1 MALSDEVIARWSTQ
15 RLRELTTPD
24 DNTATAYDATRL
36 GKACMDAKNEFLRR
50 TGVTYSETN
59 SEHHTVGVNGVLA
72 YLMEYRGLAGS
83 QAGRDATSEWRSA
96 LEAWA
101 RTDGGANQVVQ
112 PQTNSGLQPETD
124 TERGDGGRL
133 YPDFDRPI
141 LNDLTPRQPRS
152 GRED

>member
-59 SEHHTVGVNGVLA
+59 SEHHTVGVKGVLA

-83 QAGRDATSEWRSA
+83 QAAAMLPEWRSA
-96 LEAWA
+96 LEACSHGW
-101 RTDGGANQVVQ
+101 
-112 PQTNSGLQPETD
+112 
-124 TERGDGGRL
+124 RL
-133 YPDFDRPI
+133 IR
-141 LNDLTPRQPRS
+141 
-152 GRED
+152 